1 MKAKFEDLVKVYR
14 NEKYFTT
21 NVCGIKRELPIR
33 QVDKEIWIASNHL
46 LVLGRDVEFTK
57 KIGEELSKI
66 LKDYSPDY
74 LITAES
80 KSLPLAYKISELL
93 ELSEMIVARKNTKS
107 YMGESYKEVVIKSI
121 TTAQP
126 QKLVLESE
134 EIEKMKNKRV
144 AIFDDVVSTGG
155 TLNGLE
161 QLAKT
166 VGAKIVCKAA
176 VWLEGPWYRDE
187 DLVYLS
193 ILPVFV
199 TQKKFE
205 ELRTMFIGGRDDRER
220 RDAGSS

>member
-14 NEKYFTT
+14 DEKYFTT

-144 AIFDDVVSTGG
+144 AIFDDVVSTAG

-166 VGAKIVCKAA
+166 AGAKIVCKAA

-205 ELRTMFIGGRDDRER
+205 ELRTMFMGGGDDRER

>member
-93 ELSEMIVARKNTKS
+93 GLSEMIVARKNTKS
-107 YMGESYKEVVIKSI
+107 YMGESYKEFVIK
-121 TTAQP
+121 
-126 QKLVLESE
+126 
-134 EIEKMKNKRV
+134 
-144 AIFDDVVSTGG
+144 
-155 TLNGLE
+155 
-161 QLAKT
+161 
-166 VGAKIVCKAA
+166 
-176 VWLEGPWYRDE
+176 
-187 DLVYLS
+187 
-193 ILPVFV
+193 
-199 TQKKFE
+199 
-205 ELRTMFIGGRDDRER
+205 
-220 RDAGSS
+220 